1 MRLART
7 YRWGFASIWPWPLSM
22 AQHSLLNRELDEP
35 FKAVGDRLPVRALQA
50 RTKHDSCA
58 YGNGALAA
66 GTTESITSKAS
77 PADTS
82 LPCLHR
88 RAQTLPG

>member
-7 YRWGFASIWPWPLSM
+7 YRWRVASIRPWPLSV
-22 AQHSLLNRELDEP
+22 AQHSLIKRELGEP

-50 RTKHDSCA
+50 RTEHDSCA
-58 YGNGALAA
+58 YGNSAVAA

-82 LPCLHR
+82 LPGLHR